1 MEVATASPSIHRV
14 GMASR
19 KRVFRAVFPSPSEAS
34 IPTPSSTPQLGSA
47 TFAGSSLSLP
57 DVNPAQDV
65 ASEKI
70 RWERSWH
77 SATAFLSL
85 PHHPIPVGNIIR
97 NRTSSLGGEWLK
109 ALTPDVS
116 FSISYLV
123 SEQSEG
129 HRLRR
134 NKKEDDLLEWYAQEV
149 GRHYTRF
156 QLPLLIKGL
165 GTGEDA
171 DKLLELVQVLQ
182 VLRAVYFAQLQ
193 GHVVRHIEER
203 KVYELTKFEERY
215 DAMVA
220 ESLSQSSFA
229 GRLRTF
235 LKLRGQ
241 IVLRL
246 PVVDAVDKDAME
258 DTAEANWAKARR
270 ETHNLMSSI
279 NDVGLGGAH
288 AQRIFAEVMSE
299 LLTAYINATYAG
311 QWVSP
316 STVPDE
322 LKDWVENSFARFAVE
337 VLAYLGS
344 KEESTSVDRSVQVSA
359 ADLENWK
366 QRAVCDLGALRI
378 KELFEIVVDWDNGSR
393 GAIEDLKQYTTT
405 IAARSHLTNS
415 FSSVLSQR
423 LLQPGASTTEIL
435 QVYVCIIRAFAVL
448 DPRGV
453 LLDRLARPIRRYL
466 RDRDDTAKIIVG
478 GLLADET
485 DDPGNTDALI
495 ELAAELNKASNIASG
510 DDDDGEMDWDDMNWV
525 PDPIDAGPEY
535 KKSKNHDV
543 IGTLVSLF
551 DTKDVFV
558 KEFQNILGERLL
570 QPDLSF
576 DKETRVLEL
585 LKIRFGDPPLQAC
598 EVMLKDIL
606 DSTRTDSLI
615 HKKENLPST
624 AASAPT
630 IHSKILSRLF
640 WPTLNETT
648 FSVPPAIA
656 ALQAR
661 YATAFEAIKPA
672 RKLTWL
678 QALGTVT
685 VELHLGDRTVVEDI
699 LPWQASVIHAFHD
712 THPSPAPP
720 VAKSVPDLA
729 ASLAMD
735 PSLVLLALTFWARK
749 LVLRET
755 SPGVYSVLETLAG
768 RDRDASDAEQA
779 SLAAA
784 QTSAASA
791 AAAAARSAEEL
802 AAEKMEEFWPYIV
815 GMLTNQGAMNARRIV
830 TMLKFAV
837 PGGFAYGPE
846 ELKDFLRGK
855 VEGRA
860 LEMQGASYK
869 VVK

>member
-1 MEVATASPSIHRV
+1 
-14 GMASR
+14 MASR
-19 KRVFRAVFPSPSEAS
+19 KRVFHAVFPSPSQAS
-34 IPTPSSTPQLGSA
+34 VPTPSSTPQLGSA
-47 TFAGSSLSLP
+47 AFAGSSFSLP
-57 DVNPAQDV
+57 DVNLTQDV
-65 ASEKI
+65 ATERI

-85 PHHPIPVGNIIR
+85 PHVPIPVANIIQ
-97 NRTSSLGGEWLK
+97 NKTSSLSGEWIK
-109 ALTPDVS
+109 ALTPEVS
-116 FSISYLV
+116 SSISYLV

-134 NKKEDDLLEWYAQEV
+134 DKKEDDLLEWYAQEV
-149 GRHYTRF
+149 ERHYSRF
-156 QLPLLIKGL
+156 QLPSLLKILGKGDDVGRL
-165 GTGEDA
+165 PEF
-171 DKLLELVQVLQ
+171 VQVLE

-193 GHVVRHIEER
+193 GHVVRHMEER
-203 KVYELTKFEERY
+203 KVYELSKFEERY
-215 DAMVA
+215 DDMVA

-229 GRLRTF
+229 SRLRTF
-235 LKLRGQ
+235 LNLRGQ

-246 PVVDAVDKDAME
+246 PSADSIDKDAME
-258 DTAEANWAKARR
+258 DTAEANWTNARR
-270 ETHNLMSSI
+270 ETHSLMKSI
-279 NDVGLGGAH
+279 NDIGLGGAQ

-299 LLTAYINATYAG
+299 LLTTYVNATYAG

-316 STVPDE
+316 SNVPDE
-322 LKDWVENSFARFAVE
+322 LKNWVENNFARFAVE
-337 VLAYLGS
+337 VLACLGS
-344 KEESTSVDRSVQVSA
+344 KEKSTSVDQSVQVTA

-366 QRAVCDLGALRI
+366 QRAICDLGALRI

-393 GAIEDLKQYTTT
+393 GAIEDLKHYTTT
-405 IAARSHLTNS
+405 TAARSHLTNS
-415 FSSVLSQR
+415 FSNVLSQR

-435 QVYVCIIRAFAVL
+435 QVYICIIRAFAVL
-448 DPRGV
+448 DPKGV

-495 ELAAELNKASNIASG
+495 ELAVELNKASNIASG

-525 PDPIDAGPEY
+525 PDPVDAGPEY
-535 KKSKNHDV
+535 KKSKSHDV
-543 IGTLVSLF
+543 IGTLISLF
-551 DTKDVFV
+551 DTKDIFV
-558 KEFQNILGERLL
+558 KEFQNVLGERLL
-570 QPDLSF
+570 QPELNF

-615 HKKENLPST
+615 QKKEKLPST
-624 AASAPT
+624 SNTPT
-630 IHSKILSRLF
+630 IQSKILSRLF
-640 WPTLNETT
+640 WPTLNDAT
-648 FSVPPAIA
+648 FSIPSPIA
-656 ALQAR
+656 ALQTR
-661 YATAFEAIKPA
+661 YATAFEAIKPT

-685 VELHLGDRTVVEDI
+685 VELHLEDRTVVEDVST
-699 LPWQASVIHAFHD
+699 WQASVIHAFHD
-712 THPSPAPP
+712 ANPISPSTNPIT
-720 VAKSVPDLA
+720 KTVPDLA
-729 ASLAMD
+729 TALSMD
-735 PSLVLLALTFWARK
+735 PSLVLLALAFWASK

-768 RDRDASDAEQA
+768 RDRDASNAEQA
-779 SLAAA
+779 TLAAA
-784 QTSAASA
+784 QKSAASA
-791 AAAAARSAEEL
+791 AAAVRSAEEL

-815 GMLTNQGAMNARRIV
+815 GMLTNQGPMNARRIV
-830 TMLKFAV
+830 MMLKFVV

-846 ELKDFLRGK
+846 ELKEFLRGK

-860 LEMQGASYK
+860 LEMQGGSYK